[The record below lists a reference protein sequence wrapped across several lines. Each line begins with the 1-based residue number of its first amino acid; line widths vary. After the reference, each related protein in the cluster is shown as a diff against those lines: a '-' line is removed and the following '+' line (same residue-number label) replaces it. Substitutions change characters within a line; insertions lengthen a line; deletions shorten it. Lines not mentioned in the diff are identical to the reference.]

1 MDEKD
6 PADAELLKIYLQP
19 AVVASVERDEQ
30 FLFDIYPRIA
40 FSAVPEKADRD
51 ILSPNPKS

>member
-51 ILSPNPKS
+51 ILSP